1 MKKLSS
7 VLARARS
14 NNESVQSSPDV
25 SRKYGIM
32 GSFSTLGSMLTN
44 VTMDVT
50 AAPEVIRSL
59 TFPFKDFMSNLE
71 LQSIGRVKPFVE
83 NRINTCLSNTYTPAH
98 NLHLLRSDST

>member
-50 AAPEVIRSL
+50 EAPEVIR
-59 TFPFKDFMSNLE
+59 F
-71 LQSIGRVKPFVE
+71 
-83 NRINTCLSNTYTPAH
+83 
-98 NLHLLRSDST
+98 